1 MAARSP
7 VSNIFSLTWFP
18 YLLSQG
24 VRAGSLQLLGQ
35 ARNRESGRDKVW
47 SEECEWQRAVFVQG
61 CLQRHFTG
69 TTPLDAHSDL
79 QV

>member
-1 MAARSP
+1 MHVVVWARS
-7 VSNIFSLTWFP
+7 N
-18 YLLSQG
+18 
-24 VRAGSLQLLGQ
+24 
-35 ARNRESGRDKVW
+35 GRDKVW